1 MFDFSVFLTFDGIVA
16 LLTLTI
22 LEIVL
27 GVDNIIFISI
37 VSGKLPAEQ
46 QPKARNIGL
55 VAALLFRL
63 GLLSGISYI
72 VGLTEPIL
80 TVPLDIIGKDPFAF
94 SGRDLI
100 LLIGGLFLIYKST
113 TEIHHKMEQ
122 KEEESETG
130 KVARGMAGVIAQIIM
145 LDIIF
150 SFDSILTAVGLTEHI
165 VLMMAAVIIS
175 LVVMMAFAGK
185 ISDFI
190 NRHPTLQILALSFLI
205 LIGCMLL
212 MEGLHQHVPKGY
224 IYFAVA
230 FSLIVEVLNI
240 RMRKN
245 NAPVKLNKRITEDNV
260 LETK

>member
-1 MFDFSVFLTFDGIVA
+1 MFDFNVFFTADGIIALITLTF
-16 LLTLTI
+16 

-37 VSGKLPAEQ
+37 VSGKLPKEQ

-55 VAALLFRL
+55 LLALFFRL

-80 TVPLDIIGKDPFAF
+80 SFELPNYISGNIFHL

-100 LLIGGLFLIYKST
+100 LFIGGLFLIYKST
-113 TEIHHKMEQ
+113 TEIHHKLELENEDQ
-122 KEEESETG
+122 STSSKAVKSLI
-130 KVARGMAGVIAQIIM
+130 GVISQIII
-145 LDIIF
+145 LDIVF

-165 VLMMAAVIIS
+165 ELMMAAVIFS
-175 LVVMMAFAGK
+175 LIIMIGFAGK

-190 NRHPTLQILALSFLI
+190 NRHPTLQMLALSFLI
-205 LIGCMLL
+205 LIGFMLVI
-212 MEGLHQHVPKGY
+212 EGLHQHVPKGY

-230 FSLIVEVLNI
+230 FSLLVEILNI
-240 RMRKN
+240 RLRKN
-245 NAPVKLNKRITEDNV
+245 KKSIHLN
-260 LETK
+260 TKQRN